1 MKITNVS
8 IITGFLG
15 VGKTTL
21 IKDLLDCKPINENW
35 AVIVNEFG
43 KVGVDALFLQNPSV
57 IVKQVAGGCACCAAQ
72 LPFQIALNQLLKST
86 SLDRIFIEPSGLGHA
101 DGLAEVLNQAQ
112 YKNWLRL
119 NSTITL
125 VDPMQF
131 EQSKYRDHEIY
142 QRQLKAAD
150 ALYFTK
156 CSDASDEAINNA
168 VKYANAKK
176 LVWQKD
182 LDNYLDSSLNSLEFI
197 SWIDSAKKQRTLLSQ
212 PTSRL
217 TSFSHINKNN
227 DEFFQAAYEP
237 SLTETFSLSKLVN
250 ILQDEKFQ
258 RVKGI
263 IATDQGIKSINTIDE
278 KISISDYNGP
288 SEKILEVISTSPI
301 TTKQVQLIFSE
312 ALVILALRQIK

>member
-21 IKDLLDCKPINENW
+21 IKGLLDCKPINENW

-72 LPFQIALNQLLKST
+72 LPFQIALNQLLKSA
-86 SLDRIFIEPSGLGHA
+86 SLDRILIEPSGLGHA
-101 DGLAEVLNQAQ
+101 DGLADVLNQTQ
-112 YKNWLRL
+112 YVNWLRL
-119 NSTITL
+119 NSIITL
-125 VDPMQF
+125 IDPMQF

-156 CSDASDEAINNA
+156 CSVASDEAIRSVGN
-168 VKYANAKK
+168 YADAKN
-176 LVWQKD
+176 LVCQKD
-182 LDNYLDSSLNSLEFI
+182 LDNHLDNSLNSSKMI
-197 SWIDSAKKQRTLLSQ
+197 SWIDSAKTQRILLNE

-237 SLTETFSLSKLVN
+237 SLKDVYELSKLIN
-250 ILQDEKFQ
+250 ILQYEKFQ

-263 IATDQGIKSINTIDE
+263 IATDQGIKSINTIDGQ
-278 KISISDYNGP
+278 ISISDYNGP

-301 TTKQVQLIFSE
+301 TAKQVQLTFSN
-312 ALVILALRQIK
+312 ALVTLALRQIK